1 LKDVKFFADSAEEGA
16 LQVFQIGA
24 CIEITENRQMF

>member
-1 LKDVKFFADSAEEGA
+1 MLNFADLAEERA

-24 CIEITENRQMF
+24 CIEITGNRQMF